1 MGFIMIYILI
11 ITKFYIQK
19 NNTTM
24 TTKKD
29 FIQAAKTISEI
40 ENSEKRK
47 EIAENYCT
55 TFAKSNPRFDKAK
68 FLKACNC

>member
-1 MGFIMIYILI
+1 
-11 ITKFYIQK
+11 
-19 NNTTM
+19 M

-47 EIAENYCT
+47 EIAENYCI
-55 TFAKSNPRFDKAK
+55 TFSKINTRFDKNK
-68 FLKACNC
+68 FLTACNVQN

>member
-1 MGFIMIYILI
+1 
-11 ITKFYIQK
+11 
-19 NNTTM
+19 M

-47 EIAENYCT
+47 EIAETYCT
-55 TFAKSNPRFDKAK
+55 TFAQSNPRFDKNK
-68 FLKACNC
+68 FFTACNVQK

>member
-1 MGFIMIYILI
+1 
-11 ITKFYIQK
+11 
-19 NNTTM
+19 M

-47 EIAENYCT
+47 EIAENYCK
-55 TFAKSNPRFDKAK
+55 TFSRINPRFDRQR
-68 FLKACNC
+68 FLTACNVK

>member
-1 MGFIMIYILI
+1 
-11 ITKFYIQK
+11 
-19 NNTTM
+19 M

-47 EIAENYCT
+47 EIAESYCV
-55 TFAKSNPRFDKAK
+55 TFSRINPRFDKQR
-68 FLKACNC
+68 FLIACNAK